1 MRGDG
6 RLGFDGGGGMLS
18 GIDVLLGLLIGVGVG
33 RRWQTAEART
43 GACVPLPASCTE
55 EPPTSAACLPATLSH
70 TWPSPA
76 SSSMAVWTD
85 DAAMSASGA
94 VGDGGPGGGGGDGS
108 GCACMA
114 VVRGVSMVLVAV
126 WRVWRLRAFCS
137 F

>member
-1 MRGDG
+1 
-6 RLGFDGGGGMLS
+6 
-18 GIDVLLGLLIGVGVG
+18 
-33 RRWQTAEART
+33 
-43 GACVPLPASCTE
+43 
-55 EPPTSAACLPATLSH
+55 
-70 TWPSPA
+70 
-76 SSSMAVWTD
+76 
-85 DAAMSASGA
+85 